1 MEQLLNDFSP
11 GLFIMQAV
19 ILLIMIFLLAKFA
32 WKPILA
38 SLDAREN
45 EIKDALEAA
54 KKAKEEMANLQA
66 DNKRM
71 MEEARAERDA
81 LLKEAREAKDKMIAE
96 AKEAAEAQGASMIA
110 QAKATIDAEKKAALG
125 ELKKQVAGLS
135 LEIAQKVIKNE
146 LSDEAKQ
153 LNQVEKMLDEVTLN

>member
-38 SLDAREN
+38 SLDARES